1 MAFRYNREVFPNGL
15 RAVIIE
21 APHLHT
27 AMVAIYVRAGSRHE
41 TPDDNGVSHF
51 LEHMFFRGSEG
62 YPDTVR
68 MNALVED
75 VGGNLNGVTTRDHGY
90 YYTPVHPKHVGVALD
105 VIGDMIA
112 RPLLRDM
119 EVERQ
124 VILEEMLDEVDEDG
138 NDIDLDNLSKMEVF
152 RGHPMGLKIAGTPDS
167 VKRLQKAQLE
177 RHLAR
182 HYVTGNLV
190 VAVAGPVRS
199 DEVLERI
206 ALAFERVPRGD
217 STREM
222 PPPPPPSGPWLR
234 FVEHDEAQTEFRLL
248 FPTVPEAHPDYP
260 ALQVLRRVLDDGLS
274 SRLPFNV
281 VERRGLAYSL
291 HAGLETFPDC
301 GFFEVDAACAPE
313 KAGLV
318 VEAVCETIGEVCG
331 GELTEEEVVRAQR
344 RHRIFLEFA
353 QDSPGE
359 LVGWFGGT
367 ELYRPPESFEERCR
381 LIEAQSVAD
390 VVRVA
395 RGYLHR
401 AALGVV
407 AVGQKKGSRALQR
420 AVDAAHGLG
429 DRPGT
434 EHPAP

>member
-1 MAFRYNREVFPNGL
+1 MAFTYSLDVLPTGL
-15 RAVIIE
+15 RTVVVE
-21 APHLHT
+21 TPHLHT
-27 AMVAIYVRAGSRHE
+27 VMVAVYVRAGSRHE
-41 TPDDNGVSHF
+41 SPEDNGVSHF

-90 YYTPVHPKHVGVALD
+90 YYTPVHPRHVSVALE
-105 VIGDMIA
+105 VLGDMIT

-124 VILEEMLDEVDEDG
+124 VILEEMLDEVDEEG

-152 RGHPMGLKIAGTPDS
+152 RGHPMSMKIAGTPDS
-167 VKRLQKAQLE
+167 VKRLQRVQLE

-182 HYVTGNLV
+182 YYLTGNMV
-190 VAVAGPVRS
+190 VTVAGPVQRA
-199 DEVLERI
+199 EVLERT
-206 ALAFERVPRGD
+206 ASAFSRLAQGEPA
-217 STREM
+217 REL
-222 PPPPPPSGPWLR
+222 PPPAPPTGPWMR

-248 FPTVPEAHPDYP
+248 FPTVPEPHPDYP
-260 ALQVLRRVLDDGLS
+260 ALQLLRRVLDDGLS

-318 VEAVCETIGEVCG
+318 VEAVCETLAEVCAG
-331 GELTEEEVVRAQR
+331 RLNDEEVVRAQR
-344 RHRIFLEFA
+344 RHRMFLEFA
-353 QDSPGE
+353 HDSPGE
-359 LVGWFGGT
+359 LAGWFGGT
-367 ELYRPPESFEERCR
+367 ELYRHPESFEDRCR
-381 LIEAQSVAD
+381 LLDSQSTAD

-395 RGYLHR
+395 RRYLHR
-401 AALGVV
+401 GALGAV
-407 AVGQKKGSRALQR
+407 AVGQKKGVRALER
-420 AVDAAHGLG
+420 AVDAAHGL
-429 DRPGT
+429 P
-434 EHPAP
+434 PAID

>member
-1 MAFRYNREVFPNGL
+1 MAFRYFREVLPSGL
-15 RAVIIE
+15 RAAIIE
-21 APHLHT
+21 TPHLHT
-27 AMVAIYVRAGSRHE
+27 AMLAVYVRAGSRHE
-41 TPDDNGVSHF
+41 TPEDNGVSHF

-62 YPDTVR
+62 YPDTVQ

-90 YYTPVHPKHVGVALD
+90 YYTPVHPQHVGVALD

-112 RPLLRDM
+112 RPLLREM

-124 VILEEMLDEVDEDG
+124 VILEEMLDEVDEEG

-152 RGHPMGLKIAGTPDS
+152 RGHPMGLKIAGTQHS
-167 VKRLQKAQLE
+167 VKRLQKVQLE

-182 HYVTGNLV
+182 HYVAGNMV
-190 VAVAGPVRS
+190 VAVAGPVRH
-199 DEVLERI
+199 DEVRERI
-206 ALAFERVPRGD
+206 ASAFAGVRGGE
-217 STREM
+217 SIREEA
-222 PPPPPPSGPWLR
+222 PPPPPIGPWLR

-248 FPTVPEAHPDYP
+248 FPTVPETDPNYP
-260 ALQVLRRVLDDGLS
+260 ALQVLRRILDDGLS

-318 VEAVCETIGEVCG
+318 VEAVCETLGEVCN
-331 GELTEEEVVRAQR
+331 GELTEEEVARAQR
-344 RHRIFLEFA
+344 RHRMFLEFA
-353 QDSPGE
+353 HDAPGE

-367 ELYRPPESFEERCR
+367 ELYRRPEPFEERCR
-381 LIEAQSVAD
+381 LIESQSVPD

-395 RGYLHR
+395 RTFLHR
-401 AALGVV
+401 EALGVV
-407 AVGQKKGSRALQR
+407 AVGQRKGLRALQR
-420 AVDAAHGLG
+420 AVDAAHGLPNRS
-429 DRPGT
+429 DS
-434 EHPAP
+434 HPATA